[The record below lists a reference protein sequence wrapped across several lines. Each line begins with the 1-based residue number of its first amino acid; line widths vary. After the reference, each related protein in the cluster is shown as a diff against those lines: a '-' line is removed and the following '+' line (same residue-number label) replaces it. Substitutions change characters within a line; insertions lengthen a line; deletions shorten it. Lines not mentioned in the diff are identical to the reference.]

1 MRAVL
6 QLNTQNTHV
15 TLRRTAVVLIGE
27 FAEWIE
33 RNSAEFLGMFYWLFE
48 FVFMFYLFQIHVLHG
63 Y

>member
-15 TLRRTAVVLIGE
+15 ALRRTAVVLIGE

-33 RNSAEFLGMFYWLFE
+33 RNSAEFLGNFYC
-48 FVFMFYLFQIHVLHG
+48 FYCSLILLFQTHVLHG